1 MANGPPAPHAE
12 IWFSPSVL
20 PWDLG
25 RQLLPITGVPSD
37 CWLYTYLV
45 ITLTWLPGFRRGRGD
60 RVGLKEAIGEGLS
73 AETLVSRGR
82 NLSVSEPPGNCAEL

>member
-12 IWFSPSVL
+12 MRSFRSML

-37 CWLYTYLV
+37 CWRYTYLV
-45 ITLTWLPGFRRGRGD
+45 TTLTWLPGIEGGVAESAGRGLF
-60 RVGLKEAIGEGLS
+60 GKG
-73 AETLVSRGR
+73 
-82 NLSVSEPPGNCAEL
+82 